1 MMVMIAIFNGSI
13 PKISTPSNNS
23 LNLVKTLKSRTM
35 KKAIRITAI
44 TLGILLLLLIT
55 LPFLFKPKIEA
66 LVKQEVNK
74 QVEATVNWS
83 KFSLTFFRGFPDLS
97 VNLHELTVIGTPP
110 FEGDT
115 LMALDRFELRV
126 SPLTA
131 LKKNFIVKSILLNR
145 PVINGIVLAD
155 GTANWDILPPSE
167 EDVSGERPVA
177 GQSPE
182 TGAAATAEEA
192 EGFEAD
198 DPAAET
204 ASDPTSS
211 MGVSLEMFAIRDGR
225 ISYDDRPA
233 GLKATVGSFNL
244 EVRGDFSM
252 EETDIDLAMIIHG
265 IDASSG
271 GIRYMKN
278 GKLEV
283 DLLAGADMVN
293 SIYTLKKNEIRLNGL
308 VLGAEGSVAMPA
320 DGSIIPDIRFFT
332 RETSFRTL
340 LSMVPAIYLSDFEA
354 LETSGSLSLDG
365 TVTGIMKDSIMPDAT
380 LNLTVSNG
388 FFSYPDLPKD
398 VSDVQIALKVN
409 YSGANMDATTVS
421 LDRFHLLLGG
431 NPFDMRMQVATPF
444 SDMQVAG
451 MVKGMID
458 FATLKDIVPMEELNL
473 AGRLDT
479 DLQWNTKMSYIE
491 NEQYELVDLDG
502 RLTIEGVVVEAPDI
516 PVPVQLQR
524 MTMIFTP
531 RFVNLETLDLLLGA
545 SDLHMDGRLT
555 NFIPYVFDGQ
565 TVAGT
570 LNVSSKLLDAN
581 EFLVEEVEAPGERSA
596 TAEPPSEERSP
607 GTETASAGNAT
618 GDESGDESGGGPP
631 EIPADSIAVPPAMK
645 IPENI
650 DFNMTLDLKK
660 LVYDNIVV
668 ENLAGKVKVQDGVAI
683 LTGLNMNVLKGSVS
697 VDGSVD
703 TREEF
708 TRADVKMNLIGV
720 DIPTSY
726 ETFMTIKTL
735 APVAQYCK
743 GTANVEMDLATLLDA
758 SLNPLYGSIDAN
770 GHLYA
775 RNLKVEQPAS
785 LEKLSS
791 MLKNEKLKN
800 LELDRADIRFA
811 IRDGRVIVEPFDMN
825 FESSKI
831 VASGSH
837 GIDQTMDYLL
847 DMNIAKKDMGAAANE
862 MMSSVTALAA
872 GAGFTVPQSDYIRVK
887 ANITGTFRDPRVS
900 TDLRGNLTSGEGTV
914 KEAVKEAVKER
925 VTEEVERVKDE
936 VKEEVREEMT
946 TRAAELIE
954 NAEAEKARL
963 VKEAEEAGDKL
974 VAEAEKRGEQLIREA
989 GSNPLKQIAAKKSA
1003 EELVKQA
1010 EKQSARLVEEAETK
1024 GDAIVARARE
1034 EAAKL

>member
-1 MMVMIAIFNGSI
+1 
-13 PKISTPSNNS
+13 
-23 LNLVKTLKSRTM
+23 M
-35 KKAIRITAI
+35 KKVIRIIAI

-55 LPFLFKPKIEA
+55 LPFLFKSKIEA

-74 QVEATVNWS
+74 QVEANVNWS

-97 VNLHELTVIGTPP
+97 VNLHDFTVIGTPP

-115 LMALDRFELRV
+115 LMTLDRFELRV
-126 SPLTA
+126 NPLTA
-131 LKKNFIVKSILLNR
+131 LKKQVVVKSILLNR

-155 GTANWDILPPSE
+155 GTANWDIVPPSE
-167 EDVSGERPVA
+167 EVISEERPVA
-177 GQSPE
+177 QQSPE
-182 TGAAATAEEA
+182 SQAAAAA
-192 EGFEAD
+192 EGADELAAADDPVTETAD
-198 DPAAET
+198 DPA
-204 ASDPTSS
+204 TSS
-211 MGVSLEMFAIRDGR
+211 MGVSLKMFAIRDGQ
-225 ISYDDRPA
+225 ISYDDQSA
-233 GLKATVGSFNL
+233 DITAFIDNFNM
-244 EVRGDFSM
+244 EVTGDLSM
-252 EETDIDLAMIIHG
+252 EETDLEIAMVVQG

-271 GIRYMKN
+271 GIRYMRN
-278 GKLEV
+278 GNLGM
-283 DLLAGADMVN
+283 DMLAGADMVN
-293 SIYTLKKNEIRLNGL
+293 SIYTLKETEIRLNGL
-308 VLGAEGSVAMPA
+308 VLGAEGTVAMPA

-340 LSMVPAIYLSDFEA
+340 LSMVPAIYLSDFES
-354 LETSGSLSLDG
+354 LETSGSLALNG

-380 LNLTVSNG
+380 LNLSVSDG

-398 VSDVQIALKVN
+398 VTDVQIDLKVN

-421 LDRFHLLLGG
+421 IDRFHLLLGG
-431 NPFDMRMQVATPF
+431 NPFDMNMQIATPF
-444 SDMQVAG
+444 SDMHVAG
-451 MVKGMID
+451 MMKGVID

-473 AGRLDT
+473 SGRLDT
-479 DLQWNTKMSYIE
+479 DLQWDTKMSYIE

-502 RLTIEGVVVEAPDI
+502 RITIEGMLVEAPDI
-516 PVPVQLQR
+516 PVPVQVQK
-524 MTMIFTP
+524 MTMVFTP

-555 NFIPYVFDGQ
+555 NFVPYVFDGQ

-581 EFLVEEVEAPGERSA
+581 ELMYEEEG
-596 TAEPPSEERSP
+596 
-607 GTETASAGNAT
+607 ASKDST
-618 GDESGDESGGGPP
+618 DMV
-631 EIPADSIAVPPAMK
+631 PADSLAVPPTTK

-650 DFNMTLDLKK
+650 AFNMTLDLKK
-660 LVYDNIVV
+660 ILYDNIVV
-668 ENLAGKVKVQDGVAI
+668 ENMTGKVAVNEGVARMSD
-683 LTGLNMNVLKGSVS
+683 LNMDVLKGKVS
-697 VDGSVD
+697 VDGEVD

-708 TRADVKMNLIGV
+708 TRADVKLNMTGI

-735 APVAQYCK
+735 APVAQYCE
-743 GTANVEMDLATLLDA
+743 GTASVTMDLTTLLDA
-758 SLNPLYGSIDAN
+758 SFNPLYESIDAN
-770 GHLYA
+770 GHLYTQ
-775 RNLKVEQPAS
+775 NLKVEQPAS

-800 LELDRADIRFA
+800 LELDRADIWFA

-847 DMNIAKKDMGAAANE
+847 DMRIAKSDMGGAANE
-862 MMSSVTALAA
+862 MMNSVSALAA
-872 GAGFTVPQSDYIRVK
+872 GAGFSVPQSDYIKVK
-887 ANITGTFRDPRVS
+887 ANITGTFKDPKVS
-900 TDLRGNLTSGEGTV
+900 TDLRGNLTGGEGTV

-925 VTEEVERVKDE
+925 VTEEVERATDE

-963 VKEAEEAGDKL
+963 VREAREAGDRL
-974 VAEAEKRGEQLIREA
+974 VTEAEKQGEQLIKEA
-989 GSNPLKQIAAKKSA
+989 GSNPLKQIAAKRTA
-1003 EELVKQA
+1003 EELVRQA
-1010 EKQSARLVEEAETK
+1010 ERQSARLVEEAETK
-1024 GDAIVARARE
+1024 GDAIVTRARE

>member
-1 MMVMIAIFNGSI
+1 
-13 PKISTPSNNS
+13 
-23 LNLVKTLKSRTM
+23 M

-115 LMALDRFELRV
+115 LMSLDRFELRV
-126 SPLTA
+126 NPLTT
-131 LKKNFIVKSILLNR
+131 LKKNIIVKSILLNR
-145 PVINGIVLAD
+145 PVINGIVLSD

-167 EDVSGERPVA
+167 ADISGERPVA

-182 TGAAATAEEA
+182 TGTAAAAELT
-192 EGFEAD
+192 EAD
-198 DPAAET
+198 DPAAGT
-204 ASDPTSS
+204 AGDPSSS

-233 GLKATVGSFNL
+233 GLKATVGNFNL
-244 EVRGDFSM
+244 EVKGDFSM

-293 SIYTLKKNEIRLNGL
+293 SVYTLKKNEIRLNGL
-308 VLGAEGSVAMPA
+308 VLGAEGSMAMPA

-354 LETSGSLSLDG
+354 LETSGSLALDG

-431 NPFDMRMQVATPF
+431 NPFDMSMQVATPF
-444 SDMQVAG
+444 SDMHVAG

-479 DLQWNTKMSYIE
+479 DLRWDTKMSYIE
-491 NEQYELVDLDG
+491 KEQYELVDLDG

-516 PVPVQLQR
+516 PVPVKLQR

-581 EFLVEEVEAPGERSA
+581 EFLVEEEEATGERSA
-596 TAEPPSEERSP
+596 TAEPPSEKRSP
-607 GTETASAGNAT
+607 GTETASTGGESGDMT

-631 EIPADSIAVPPAMK
+631 EIPADSLAVPPAMK

-668 ENLAGKVKVQDGVAI
+668 ENMTGMVTLNKGVARMSD
-683 LTGLNMNVLKGSVS
+683 LKMDLLKGKVS
-697 VDGSVD
+697 VDGEVD

-708 TRADVKMNLIGV
+708 ARADVKLNMTNI
-720 DIPTSY
+720 DIPASY

-743 GTANVEMDLATLLDA
+743 GTANVEMDLTTLLDA
-758 SLNPLYGSIDAN
+758 SLNPLYESIDAN
-770 GHLYA
+770 GHLYT

-837 GIDQTMDYLL
+837 GIDQTLDYLL

-872 GAGFTVPQSDYIRVK
+872 GAGFTMPQSDYIRVK

-989 GSNPLKQIAAKKSA
+989 GSNPLKQIAAKKTA
-1003 EELVKQA
+1003 EELVNQA
-1010 EKQSARLVEEAETK
+1010 EKQSARLVEEAEAK

-1034 EAAKL
+1034 EAARL